1 MVFEWLAREGWII
14 VSWWALVTLAGA
26 AALPLC
32 WRLLGALPDK
42 GYTLARAAG
51 LLLTGFIFWLLSSFG
66 FLRND
71 NGGILLAWLLTL
83 ALALTVYLRGAA
95 FDWRAWWRENRG
107 VIALAEALFI
117 IMLIGWAIFRA
128 HQNEI
133 RTTEKPMDLMFLSSI
148 MRSPQMPPNDGW
160 MAGYS
165 ISYYYFGYLM
175 AAMLS
180 KLSGVPATTGYN
192 MTNVMIFALT
202 GLTAFGV
209 AYNLVR
215 SRALRDPSPHPAAPL
230 PPRRPAL
237 LAGALALVMVALMG
251 NWQMALVEFPYQARI
266 ASEAYLGFTATQ
278 ARTEYPERTAARE
291 AGIPDTQPVT
301 LSPGRPDPTTWE
313 WWWWFRASRVLQDFD
328 LNGEVAES
336 AQPISEFPQFSFLL
350 SDNHPHVMAL
360 PFVLLVLG
368 LALNLLLRE
377 RAPNRDETVFYGLAA
392 GALVFLNTWDGPIYI
407 AALVGAEGLRRLM
420 NGQGRLQPG
429 DWWALLRF
437 GLTLGLLTVIFY
449 LPFLIGFRSQA
460 SGLLPNIITPTLFQH
475 LIIMFGPFIV
485 ILSFFL
491 GVEAWR
497 AGWRM
502 NWRWGALGVL
512 GVFVAL
518 TLVMIALISAAL
530 LVPQAYSFVI
540 RFAEPYGGLA
550 GALPLVLAR
559 RMETLLTTLVLLAG
573 FFLII
578 GRLFPR
584 RFPLADDADREMR
597 QVVAYPPA
605 TGFALL
611 ATALGL
617 GLCLVPEF
625 FYLRDNFG
633 TRINTIFKFYLQA
646 WVLFS
651 IASAYAVYTLLAD
664 SRLRLPSPALRGLFG
679 AAALVAILIGLPYPV
694 FGVYSRMFNPGEPSA
709 RTETGGLTLDGGR
722 TVVTNSDYQS
732 IRCWEALIG
741 ARQLVAVEALGG
753 AYNPNFGRVAGLTG
767 VPLVLGWENHER
779 QWRGA
784 TYDAVAG
791 TRGQDIPRLY
801 TDLRWEVAREIIA
814 RFGIDYVF
822 YGSSERSTYSSVGE
836 EKFIENLEQVC
847 PVRDAE
853 GRLLSVFYRVTDEAL
868 R

>member
-1 MVFEWLAREGWII
+1 MVFEWLAREGWIV

-26 AALPLC
+26 AVLPLC
-32 WRLLGALPDK
+32 SRLLGALPDK
-42 GYTLARAAG
+42 GYTLARAVG
-51 LLLTGFIFWLLSSFG
+51 MLLTGFVFWLLSSFG

-83 ALALTVYLRGAA
+83 VLALTVYLRGDAI
-95 FDWRAWWRENRG
+95 DWRAWWRENRS
-107 VIALAEALFI
+107 VVMLAEVLFLVL
-117 IMLIGWAIFRA
+117 LIGWAIFRA

-133 RTTEKPMDLMFLSSI
+133 RTTEKPMDLMFLNSI

-160 MAGYS
+160 MSGYS

-180 KLSGVPATTGYN
+180 KLSGIPASAGYN
-192 MTNVMIFALT
+192 MTNVMVFSLT

-215 SRALRDPSPHPAAPL
+215 SRALRDLSLDPDAPTPAC
-230 PPRRPAL
+230 RPAL
-237 LAGALALVMVALMG
+237 FAGVLALVMVALMG

-266 ASEAYLGFTATQ
+266 ASESYLEFTATQ
-278 ARTEYPERTAARE
+278 ARDEYPERTAARE
-291 AGIPDTQPVT
+291 AGIPDSEPVT

-328 LNGEVAES
+328 LNGEVAQV
-336 AQPISEFPQFSFLL
+336 AQPINEFPQFSFLL

-368 LALNLLLRE
+368 LALNLLLTR
-377 RAPNRDETVFYGLAA
+377 RAPNRDETLLYGLAA

-420 NGQGRLQPG
+420 SGQGRLQVS
-429 DWWALLRF
+429 DWWALVRF
-437 GLTLGLLTVIFY
+437 GLTLALLTVIFY
-449 LPFLIGFRSQA
+449 LPFLISFRSQA
-460 SGLLPNIITPTLFQH
+460 SGLLPNIITPTLLQH
-475 LIIMFGPFIV
+475 FVIMFGPFIV
-485 ILSFFL
+485 ILGCFL
-491 GVEAWR
+491 SVEAWR

-502 NWRWGALGVL
+502 NWRWGVLGALGL
-512 GVFVAL
+512 FVAL
-518 TLVMIALISAAL
+518 ALVMIALIIVAL
-530 LVPQAYSFVI
+530 LVPQIYSFVV

-550 GALPLVLAR
+550 GALPLVLGR
-559 RMETLLTTLVLLAG
+559 RLETLLTTLVLLAG
-573 FFLII
+573 FLLII

-584 RFPLADDADREMR
+584 RSAMADDADRDAR
-597 QVVAYPPA
+597 QVVTYPPA

-611 ATALGL
+611 AAALGL

-651 IASAYAVYTLLAD
+651 IASAYGVYTLLAD

-679 AAALVAILIGLPYPV
+679 AAAFVAIVIGLPYPL
-694 FGVYSRMFNPGEPSA
+694 FGVYSRMFNPGEPA
-709 RTETGGLTLDGGR
+709 TLTEAGGLTLDGGR
-722 TVVTNSDYQS
+722 TVVTDSDYQS
-732 IRCWEALIG
+732 IRCWENLIG
-741 ARQLVAVEALGG
+741 DRQLVVVEALGG

-784 TYDAVAG
+784 TYDVVAG

-801 TDLRWEVAREIIA
+801 TDLRWEVASEIIA
-814 RFGIDYVF
+814 SYGIDYVF

-836 EKFIENLEQVC
+836 EKFIENMEQVC
-847 PVRDAE
+847 PVRDAD
-853 GRLLSVFYRVTDEAL
+853 GRILSVFYRVTDDVL
-868 R
+868 P